1 MPDRSG
7 NIAVHAGRTAG
18 GLGQEAEGTLRT
30 ELASTVRL
38 VALALCAGLVTAVAV
53 VIRSLV

>member
-7 NIAVHAGRTAG
+7 NIAVHAGRSAG
-18 GLGQEAEGTLRT
+18 GLGQEAEGTLRS

-38 VALALCAGLVTAVAV
+38 VALALCAGLVTAVTV
-53 VIRSLV
+53 VMR